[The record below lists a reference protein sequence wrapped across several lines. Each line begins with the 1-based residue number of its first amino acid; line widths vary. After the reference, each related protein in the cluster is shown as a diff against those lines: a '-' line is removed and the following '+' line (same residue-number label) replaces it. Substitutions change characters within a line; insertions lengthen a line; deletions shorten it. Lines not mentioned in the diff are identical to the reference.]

1 VRFASLGAL
10 RLGRARVFLALLG
23 LVALLAFAGA
33 DARAAV
39 FNPTTFT
46 LANGMQVVVVENHRA
61 PVVMHQ
67 VWYKVGAADQPEGKS
82 GLAHFL
88 EHLMFKG
95 TKSHGPGEFSR
106 IVARNGGNEN
116 AFTSQDYTGYFQKVA
131 RDRLEIVMALEAD
144 RMTNL
149 VLTDKIV
156 LPERDVVF
164 EERRSRI
171 DNQPAAL
178 LSEQVG
184 AVQYLVHPYRIPVIG
199 WPDELASLTT
209 EDALAYYRRYYA
221 PNNAILIVVGD
232 ITAAELK
239 PLAEK
244 YYGVIPARPIA
255 PRVRP
260 TELAPRA
267 AKRVVLRD
275 GRVRQASWSR
285 SYLAPSRHA
294 GAIEQ
299 SYPLEVLAEI
309 LGGGTTSRLYRAL
322 VIEQRV
328 AVSAGAWYDGVAYDL
343 TRFGLHA
350 TPTRSGDVATVEK
363 AMDAEIARLLA
374 DGVTDEEVERV
385 KSRMLAEAVY
395 ARDSLYIAARVF
407 GEALTAG
414 LTVEDV
420 EAWPDRIRA
429 VTAAQVNAAAR
440 AVLQSKASVTGVL
453 LPDKT
458 S

>member
-1 VRFASLGAL
+1 MRFALLGAL

>member
-1 VRFASLGAL
+1 MRFGPLGVL
-10 RLGRARVFLALLG
+10 RLGRARMVLALFA
-23 LVALLAFAGA
+23 LVAFALAGA

-95 TKSHGPGEFSR
+95 TKLHGPGEFSR

-171 DNQPAAL
+171 DNNPSAL
-178 LSEQVG
+178 LSEQVT
-184 AVQYLVHPYRIPVIG
+184 AAQYLVHPYRIPVIG
-199 WPDELASLTT
+199 WPDELAALTT
-209 EDALAYYRRYYA
+209 EDALAYYRAHYA

-244 YYGVIPARPIA
+244 YYGGIPAREIA

-260 TELAPRA
+260 IEPAPRA
-267 AKRVVLRD
+267 ARRVILRND
-275 GRVRQASWSR
+275 RVRQASWSR
-285 SYLAPSRHA
+285 SYLAPSRHS
-294 GAIEQ
+294 GAIDQ

-322 VIEQRV
+322 VVDKRV

-343 TRFGLHA
+343 TRFGLYA
-350 TPTRSGDVATVEK
+350 TPTRSGNVATVEK

-374 DGVTDEEVERV
+374 DGVTDEEVERI

-395 ARDSLYIAARVF
+395 ARDSLYIAARIF

-440 AVLQSKASVTGVL
+440 AVLVPKASVTGIL
-453 LPDKT
+453 LPAKT

>member
-1 VRFASLGAL
+1 VRLTFLGAL
-10 RLGRARVFLALLG
+10 GLGRTRAILAFLALVG
-23 LVALLAFAGA
+23 FAFVGV

-46 LANGMQVVVVENHRA
+46 LANGMRVVVVENHRA

-178 LSEQVG
+178 LSEQVT

-199 WPDELASLTT
+199 WPDELAALTT
-209 EDALAYYRRYYA
+209 EDALAYYRSHYA

-244 YYGVIPARPIA
+244 YYGVIPARDIT

-260 TELAPRA
+260 TEPAPRA
-267 AKRVVLRD
+267 AKRVTLRD

-294 GAIEQ
+294 GATEQ

-309 LGGGTTSRLYRAL
+309 LGDGTTSRLYRAL
-322 VIEQRV
+322 VVDQRV

-343 TRFGLHA
+343 ARFGLYA
-350 TPTRSGDVATVEK
+350 TPTRGGDVATLEK
-363 AMDAEIARLLA
+363 AMDAEIARLLT
-374 DGVTDEEVERV
+374 DGVTDEEVERI
-385 KSRMLAEAVY
+385 KSRMLAKAVY
-395 ARDSLYIAARVF
+395 ARDSLYIAARIF

-440 AVLQSKASVTGVL
+440 AVLVPEASVTGVL

>member
-1 VRFASLGAL
+1 MRGTPS
-10 RLGRARVFLALLG
+10 RLSR
-23 LVALLAFAGA
+23 LVAALAFAFA
-33 DARAAV
+33 AVLPAVAARAAV

-67 VWYKVGAADQPEGKS
+67 VWYKVGAADQPPGKT

-95 TKSHGPGEFSR
+95 TKTRGPGEFSR

-144 RMTNL
+144 RMRNL
-149 VLTDKIV
+149 ALRDDIV
-156 LPERDVVF
+156 LPERDVVI

-171 DNQPAAL
+171 ENEPAAL
-178 LSEQVG
+178 LSEQVT
-184 AVQYLVHPYRIPVIG
+184 AVQYLVHPYRNPVTG
-199 WPDELASLTT
+199 WPNEVAALTT
-209 EDALAYYRRYYA
+209 ADALAFYRRYYA

-232 ITAAELK
+232 ITADELK

-244 YYGVIPARPIA
+244 YYGAIPPRDIP

-260 TELAPRA
+260 AELPPTA

-275 GRVRQASWSR
+275 GRVRQPSWSR

-294 GAIEQ
+294 GATER
-299 SYPLEVLAEI
+299 SYALEVLSEI
-309 LGGGTTSRLYRAL
+309 LGGGATSRLYRAL
-322 VIEQRV
+322 VVEQKV
-328 AVSAGAWYDGVAYDL
+328 AASAGAWYDGVAYDL
-343 TRFGLHA
+343 TRFGVYA
-350 TPTRSGDVATVEK
+350 TPNRGKTTAEVEK
-363 AMDAEIARLLA
+363 AVDAELARLLA
-374 DGVTDEEVERV
+374 DGVTDDEVARV
-385 KSRMLAEAVY
+385 KKRMLAEAVY

-420 EAWPDRIRA
+420 EAWPERIRA
-429 VTAAQVNAAAR
+429 VTAADVTAAAR
-440 AVLQSKASVTGVL
+440 AVLTPERSVTGVL